1 MWTKSAQFPPSET
14 SRRTFLKGSAAV
26 AGGLAIA
33 TYVDFGVRH
42 AFTATAQD
50 APMPNAFIRIAP
62 DNTVTVLVKHLDKG
76 QGVMTGLTTI
86 VADELDAD
94 WAQMRAEFAP
104 ANAALYN
111 NLLFGPVQATGG
123 STSVANSFD
132 QLRKAAA
139 AARAMMIAAAAQDWN
154 LPASEITIT
163 KGVVGHA
170 SSGRRAAFGELADKA
185 AALPVPSE
193 VKLKEPKDWIYI
205 GKHVPRIDS
214 VAKTTGTASYA
225 LDVKRPGMLTAVVAR
240 SPRFGGVVKSFDASG
255 AKAIDGVGRCSCPR
269 HLVGHQGP
277 RSRQGRVGRY

>member
-1 MWTKSAQFPPSET
+1 MWTKSAHFPPSET

-26 AGGLAIA
+26 AGGLVIG
-33 TYVDFGVRH
+33 TYVDFGARH
-42 AFTATAQD
+42 AFAATVQD
-50 APMPNAFIRIAP
+50 APMPNAFIRIAA

-104 ANAALYN
+104 ANAVLYN

-139 AARAMMIAAAAQDWN
+139 AARALMIAAAAQDWN
-154 LPASEITIT
+154 LPTSEITIT
-163 KGVVGHA
+163 KGIVGHA

-214 VAKTTGTASYA
+214 VAKTTGAARYA
-225 LDVKRPGMLTAVVAR
+225 LDVKRPGM
-240 SPRFGGVVKSFDASG
+240 
-255 AKAIDGVGRCSCPR
+255 C
-269 HLVGHQGP
+269 
-277 RSRQGRVGRY
+277 